1 MKEILAA
8 SPLNE
13 NTMKR
18 LVIIRHAKTE
28 QQGYENDFARELLP
42 RGVEDAQQI
51 AARLREKGIVPDK
64 MITSPAARALATA
77 HIFAETLGY
86 PALKIK
92 EMKELYF
99 NFTTQDFIDL
109 VRSTRNDVETLFIV
123 GHNPFM
129 HFVAQNLSTNYDGH
143 MPTCS
148 TVVLD
153 FDVDK
158 WKAVEARAGSLFL
171 HLYPKQSR

>member
-1 MKEILAA
+1 
-8 SPLNE
+8 
-13 NTMKR
+13 MKR

-28 QQGYENDFARELLP
+28 QQGYENDYARELLP
-42 RGVEDAQQI
+42 RGVDDAHQI
-51 AARLREKGIVPDK
+51 AASLREKGIVPNK
-64 MITSPAARALATA
+64 MISSPATRAITTA
-77 HIFAETLGY
+77 QIFAEELGY

-92 EMKELYF
+92 ELRELYF
-99 NFTTQDFIDL
+99 NFTTQDFVELI
-109 VRSTRNDVETLFIV
+109 RSTRNDVETLFIV

-153 FDVDK
+153 FDIDK
-158 WKAVEARAGSLFL
+158 WKAVEARQGTLFM
-171 HLYPKQSR
+171 HLYPKQNRR